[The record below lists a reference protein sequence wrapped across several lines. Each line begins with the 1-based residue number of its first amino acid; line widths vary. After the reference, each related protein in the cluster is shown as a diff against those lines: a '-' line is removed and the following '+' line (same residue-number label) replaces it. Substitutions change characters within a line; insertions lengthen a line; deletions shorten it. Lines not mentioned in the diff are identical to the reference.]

1 MSDQVLVNR
10 IESAARAAM
19 EPKRFAHCRSTGMLA
34 RRLCSRFGQDPDKG
48 FIAGVFHDAA
58 RDASLPELIA
68 LAERDGLPISVE
80 DRRHPLVL
88 HGRAAAV
95 MLAERTGYGDQDVLW
110 AIRDHV
116 TGRPGMGSLSRIV
129 LVSDYLEPTR
139 DFLDGAARKRILALD
154 LDAMVREVMTGKI
167 AYVRSIREPVAEASL
182 ALKGE
187 LDG

>member
-1 MSDQVLVNR
+1 MSDPVLVNR
-10 IESAARAAM
+10 IEAVARAAM

-34 RRLCSRFGQDPDKG
+34 RRLCSRFGQDADKG

-68 LAERDGLPISVE
+68 MVERDGLPISAE
-80 DRRHPLVL
+80 DRRHPQVL

-95 MLAERTGYGDQDVLW
+95 MLSERTGYEEQDVLW

-116 TGRPGMGSLSRIV
+116 TGRPSMGPLSRIV

-139 DFLDGAARKRILALD
+139 DFLEEAFRLRILTLD
-154 LDAMVREVMTGKI
+154 LDAMVREVIAGKI
-167 AYVRSIREPVAEASL
+167 AYVRSIHEPVAEASL

-187 LDG
+187 LDR